1 MNYKDNLEYLLNNG
15 YELTR
20 QELRDLV
27 DLKEITEEPQIKTKK
42 NIRTKSINILEI
54 GGVL

>member
-1 MNYKDNLEYLLNNG
+1 MTMNYKDNLEYLLNNG

-27 DLKEITEEPQIKTKK
+27 DLKDSIDEPQVKTKK
-42 NIRTKSINILEI
+42 NIRTNSINVLEFI
-54 GGVL
+54 